1 MTETPQQLQTITIT
15 PFEASKEQLI
25 ELCKVYDNLVVNDET
40 FEESR
45 KARIALLDKRFE
57 IQRIAKLNTNSLN
70 DLKNQNW
77 ANEEAMIAIIE
88 PTETRLDNGIKEI
101 ENRKAVIKAEK
112 EKIEREKIEAEIK
125 AENDRLAKIEADRIA
140 AIEEAN
146 RLESERLRALQV
158 EIDAKNKAE
167 EERLNKIKAEQE
179 AKEKAMEVERL
190 RVQKEQEQ
198 REAKIKAEQDKIE
211 AEKKAILEAKA
222 KEEADKIRAI
232 EIEKAKKEAAE
243 KAVLEA
249 EAKAKLEAEQKEAA
263 EIRASE
269 LARIK
274 ALNAPDK
281 EKLIVFATFIRNI
294 EYPTLG
300 TDASKEILQQSVG
313 LLKKVTEYIESNAN
327 KL

>member
-1 MTETPQQLQTITIT
+1 MTETQQLQTITIT

-25 ELCKVYDNLVVNDET
+25 ELCKIYDNLVVNDET
-40 FEESR
+40 FEESK
-45 KARIALLDKRFE
+45 KARVALRDKRFE
-57 IQRIAKLNTNSLN
+57 IQRIAKLNTSALN

-77 ANEEAMIAIIE
+77 ENEKAMIDIIE

-101 ENRKAVIKAEK
+101 ENRKAAIKAEK
-112 EKIEREKIEAEIK
+112 ERVEREKIEAEIK

-146 RLESERLRALQV
+146 RIESERLKALQA

-179 AKEKAMEVERL
+179 AKEKAMEAERL
-190 RVQKEQEQ
+190 KVQKEQEL

-211 AEKKAILEAKA
+211 AEKKAIIEAKA
-222 KEEADKIRAI
+222 KEEADKVRAL
-232 EIEKAKKEAAE
+232 ELERAKKEAAE
-243 KAVLEA
+243 RAILEA
-249 EAKAKLEAEQKEAA
+249 EAKAKLQAEQKEAA
-263 EIRASE
+263 EIKARE
-269 LARIK
+269 EARIK

-281 EKLIVFATFIRNI
+281 EKLLTFAAFVNGI
-294 EYPTLG
+294 EYPTLK
-300 TDASKEILQQSVG
+300 TDATKEILQEG
-313 LLKKVTEYIESNAN
+313 IKLLRKATEHIINESS